1 MIKDNNIKEF
11 RIDKDIYE
19 YKDYNYINS
28 IKR

>member
-11 RIDKDIYE
+11 RIGKDTYE
-19 YKDYNYINS
+19 YKDYSYINF